1 LLDTPESRFDEF
13 FAARMPSLVRALWLT
28 WGDLGRAEDCAQ
40 EAFVRAWQRW
50 RQLEDDDPVAWV
62 RTVAWRLCVDDWRAR
77 RRRSTMP
84 GLLQQHAATE
94 LQDDL
99 DRSRSLLIGLPQ
111 HHAAVLVLHYLEDL
125 EVDEIAKMLG
135 IPVGTVKSRLSR
147 AREALR
153 NAQSPSEEEIQ

>member
-1 LLDTPESRFDEF
+1 VALVCRRLARKATPFDHAGPST
-13 FAARMPSLVRALWLT
+13 AACSHRI
-28 WGDLGRAEDCAQ
+28 
-40 EAFVRAWQRW
+40 
-50 RQLEDDDPVAWV
+50 
-62 RTVAWRLCVDDWRAR
+62 
-77 RRRSTMP
+77 
-84 GLLQQHAATE
+84 
-94 LQDDL
+94 QDDL